1 MNNGKLMKDSCLRN
15 TGIFNVYEYVYLFAG
30 AGENIENTMTAFRQY
45 VRYIILW
52 LPFFFDDGYNCLD
65 KRPNPYSKEK

>member
-45 VRYIILW
+45 VRYII
-52 LPFFFDDGYNCLD
+52 F
-65 KRPNPYSKEK
+65 